1 MKQSTLSKRIQI
13 VADSSAG
20 TQEPKQR
27 SKEFSISKLKPL
39 IHEMQRPLSPLS
51 KCCNERYCQTPF
63 STNHNTSA
71 NHVAN
76 PSLPCIRSDDANV
89 FWLEERLRI
98 FACKTQVFLG
108 KHHNFVLP
116 LLGHQGC
123 LARSAGS
130 HESVR
135 SSTTVALTSDHGC
148 YLAICY
154 ICSRRETQQ

>member
-1 MKQSTLSKRIQI
+1 MFNFQAETFDTRNAKAI
-13 VADSSAG
+13 V
-20 TQEPKQR
+20 TIVQVLQCEVLP
-27 SKEFSISKLKPL
+27 
-39 IHEMQRPLSPLS
+39 
-51 KCCNERYCQTPF
+51 PF
-63 STNHNTSA
+63 STKHNTSA

-108 KHHNFVLP
+108 KHQNFVLP
-116 LLGHQGC
+116 LLLHQGC

-148 YLAICY
+148 YLAV
-154 ICSRRETQQ
+154 CSRRETQQ